1 MFVNA
6 EAFVIVEAVAGDLRL
21 ATIHSAVDK
30 PALMDNLLDIFF
42 ITTVMWFHRV
52 RQSVRQKPG
61 CFSSGVARSVQLA
74 VLRLVYLA
82 NRSALQTIQRLA
94 AIAIV
99 DAAGARVMKSYW
111 STSVSGVNGMRG
123 IIV

>member
-1 MFVNA
+1 MFFNV
-6 EAFVIVEAVAGDLRL
+6 EAFVNVEAVAGDLRL

-61 CFSSGVARSVQLA
+61 CFSSGVARSVRLA
-74 VLRLVYLA
+74 ARRRVYPA
-82 NRSALQTIQRLA
+82 NRSALQSIQRLA
-94 AIAIV
+94 AIEIV
-99 DAAGARVMKSYW
+99 GAADARVIKSYW
-111 STSVSGVNGMRG
+111 SKSVSSGIGSRE

>member
-1 MFVNA
+1 MVAFVLV
-6 EAFVIVEAVAGDLRL
+6 EAFVNVEAVAGDLRL

-42 ITTVMWFHRV
+42 IKTVMWFHRV

-61 CFSSGVARSVQLA
+61 YFSSGVARSVRLA
-74 VLRLVYLA
+74 ARRRVCLA
-82 NRSALQTIQRLA
+82 NRSALQSIQRLA

-99 DAAGARVMKSYW
+99 GAADARVIQSYW
-111 STSVSGVNGMRG
+111 STSVSSG
-123 IIV
+123 I